1 LLSSSDPLILAQV
14 SDYLGRHG
22 ACVLAA
28 PYREISIDEL
38 RQRHPDLVI
47 LEASWPRSDNARR
60 LVADT
65 IAENIPLLIVSPPV
79 GAEAMIQWFQP
90 GAVDY
95 IIQPFECEDMLG
107 RISAL
112 LKSREFAR
120 DLREQNAALR
130 AANEAL
136 KAQAEERA
144 HALAQAQALLQE
156 QADER
161 RRAEEA
167 LAAERSILRV
177 LVDHLPD
184 RIVVKDVDGQFVLVN
199 GATLQHIE
207 STELNRVVGT
217 IDLDAQPSEVVG
229 HAQTDEQG
237 VVQSGRPVV
246 AQEEALVDQE
256 TGARRWVLTTRVPV
270 RNSQGEIIR
279 LVSMS
284 RDITRRKRAE
294 QHLALRLAVTRIV
307 SESESRQA
315 AVPKLL
321 EAICAGMGW
330 DLGELWRVDSNAN
343 LLRWEGAWH
352 MPALQAATFVDAS
365 RAMSFPPG
373 ADLPGQVWAAGRPLG
388 LADVAVAADAPRQ
401 SLASSLGLKHCVAF
415 PIRGSNTVLGV
426 LLFWSREALSHDADL
441 LTTIT
446 DLGSQIGLFF
456 DRMRAEERLRHYVA
470 RVVDAQEAERDHIA
484 RELHDEIGQALAL
497 IKMNVRA
504 VQRHARES
512 ELAPRL
518 EQSLAMIE
526 EALQRVRAMALDLRP
541 SMLDDLGLV
550 TTLRWYVERHAQWA
564 GLNAEVVAENFDAR
578 IPQHLETVC
587 FRVAQEALSNVA
599 RHAQARIVRIR
610 LWQRDAAV
618 HMLLRDDG
626 VGFDVLGAHER
637 AVDGASIGL
646 LAMEDRVML
655 AGGQLV
661 IESAPGRGTTVWLR
675 LPLMENT
682 SAGEPSM

>member
-1 LLSSSDPLILAQV
+1 MSSEGLRRHDPDMIILDVLWLHSD
-14 SDYLGRHG
+14 G
-22 ACVLAA
+22 
-28 PYREISIDEL
+28 DE
-38 RQRHPDLVI
+38 V
-47 LEASWPRSDNARR
+47 RR
-60 LVADT
+60 LVADML
-65 IAENIPLLIVSPPV
+65 AEDIPLLIVSPPLE
-79 GAEAMIQWFQP
+79 AEAMIQWFQA

-95 IIQPFECEDMLG
+95 IIKPFGCEDMLG

-112 LKSREFAR
+112 LKSQEFAR
-120 DLREQNAALR
+120 HLREQNAALC
-130 AANEAL
+130 AAKEAL
-136 KAQAEERA
+136 EAEVEERGR
-144 HALAQAQALLQE
+144 ALAQAHSLLQE
-156 QADER
+156 QVAER

-184 RIVVKDVDGQFVLVN
+184 RIVVKDVDGQSVLVN
-199 GATLQHIE
+199 AATLQHIK
-207 STELNRVVGT
+207 STELNRVVRT
-217 IDLDAQPSEVVG
+217 IDLDGQPPAV
-229 HAQTDEQG
+229 AARFQADEQG
-237 VVQSGRPVV
+237 VVQSGQPVLD
-246 AQEEALVDQE
+246 QEEAFVDEE
-256 TGARRWVLTTRVPV
+256 TGAQRWLLTTRVPV
-270 RNSQGEIIR
+270 RNSQEEIIG

-294 QHLALRLAVTRIV
+294 QHLALRLAVTRLV

-321 EAICAGMGW
+321 EAICTGIGW

-352 MPALQAATFVDAS
+352 VPALQAAPFVAAS

-373 ADLPGQVWAAGRPLG
+373 ADLPGQVWVTGQTHR
-388 LADVAVAADAPRQ
+388 LADIAVAEDAPRQ
-401 SLASSLGLKHCVAF
+401 SLASGLGLNHCVAF
-415 PIRGSNTVLGV
+415 PIRGSSTVLGV
-426 LLFWSREALSHDADL
+426 LLFWSREALSYDVDL
-441 LTTIT
+441 LTTFADI
-446 DLGSQIGLFF
+446 GSQIGLFF

-504 VQRHARES
+504 VQRLARES
-512 ELAPRL
+512 DLAPRL

-564 GLNAEVVAENFDAR
+564 GLDAEVVAENFDSR

-599 RHAQARIVRIR
+599 RHAQAHTVRIR
-610 LWQRDAAV
+610 LWQRDTAV

-626 VGFDVLGAHER
+626 IGFDVLGAHER
-637 AVDGASIGL
+637 AIDGASIGL

-675 LPLMENT
+675 LPLMKNT
-682 SAGEPSM
+682 SSGEPTTE